1 VAPEANSNGPV
12 CAPSR
17 RAAATAAT
25 PIASTAHSSGDPRG
39 SATTALGSSQ
49 AASLA
54 KCPAISAAC
63 SANRL
68 SQPRTVESGTPKA
81 AAI

>member
-25 PIASTAHSSGDPRG
+25 PIASTARSSGDPRG
-39 SATTALGSSQ
+39 SETTTLGSSQ

-54 KCPAISAAC
+54 KCPAISTAR
-63 SANRL
+63 SANRP
-68 SQPRTVESGTPKA
+68 SQPRTVDNGTPSS